1 VAFFHMHTQNDDTKD
16 VVIRIP
22 VIRIPWD
29 SNTFRGFVLA
39 LVIIVF
45 FVFVSPFIKVSAP
58 PILRT
63 DTTAIPLTVLTQLRF
78 GDGDS
83 PQKSGGNLQQEG
95 AAAKAPVTAP
105 RFADAKAPPPSPQTS
120 NAKPASST
128 DLQVNVQ
135 PVRRDPETS
144 QHSGTGTAATS
155 GTTLKTAANDNTA
168 SSATGDRTPA
178 ENGTGRGLSGTGS
191 GAGLG
196 YNIEWGGGGG
206 NVIVLNKSI
215 PKPPQGLN
223 NSTIVK
229 LKFVVDKNG
238 DVESVIPL
246 TRGAPQAERA
256 ALKAMWLWKFRVKNE
271 QRAEGI
277 IKFTFD
283 VN

>member
-1 VAFFHMHTQNDDTKD
+1 MRETNDSQRE

-22 VIRIPWD
+22 VFRIPWD
-29 SNTFRGFVLA
+29 SNTFRGFLLGLFLL
-39 LVIIVF
+39 LV
-45 FVFVSPFIKVSAP
+45 FVIVSPFVKISAP
-58 PILRT
+58 PLPQS
-63 DTTAIPLTVLTQLRF
+63 DTTAIPVTILTQLRF
-78 GDGDS
+78 GEGD
-83 PQKSGGNLQQEG
+83 QAGKSHGNLQREG
-95 AAAKAPVTAP
+95 AAASAPTKAP
-105 RFADAKAPPPSPQTS
+105 RFADASSPAKGSQS
-120 NAKPASST
+120 SHAKPAST
-128 DLQVNVQ
+128 QDLQVNVQ
-135 PVRRDPETS
+135 PVRRDPHTADA
-144 QHSGTGTAATS
+144 SGTGTASENKTTAKNAVADNSTS
-155 GTTLKTAANDNTA
+155 TV
-168 SSATGDRTPA
+168 SGDRTNN
-178 ENGTGRGLSGTGS
+178 ENGTGRGWSGSGS

-196 YNIEWGGGGG
+196 FNIEWGGGGG

-246 TRGAPQAERA
+246 TRGAPQAESA

>member
-1 VAFFHMHTQNDDTKD
+1 MQHQHDDTDD
-16 VVIRIP
+16 VIIRIP
-22 VIRIPWD
+22 VVRIPWD
-29 SNTFRGFVLA
+29 SNTFRGFILA

-45 FVFVSPFIKVSAP
+45 FVFVSPFIKISAP
-58 PILRT
+58 PIVRN

-78 GDGDS
+78 GEGDS
-83 PQKSGGNLQQEG
+83 PQKSGGNLQREG
-95 AAAKAPVTAP
+95 AAAQAPVKAP
-105 RFADAKAPPPSPQTS
+105 RFADAKAPPQASQTS
-120 NAKPASST
+120 NAKPST
-128 DLQVNVQ
+128 PQDLQVNVQ
-135 PVRRDPETS
+135 PVRKDPETA
-144 QHSGTGTAATS
+144 QHSGSGTAGTS
-155 GTTLKTAANDNTA
+155 GTTQKTAAADNSAT
-168 SSATGDRTPA
+168 SATGDRTA
-178 ENGTGRGLSGTGS
+178 TENGTGRGVSGTGS

-206 NVIVLNKSI
+206 NVVVLNKSI

-229 LKFVVDKNG
+229 LKFIVDKNG

-256 ALKAMWLWKFRVKNE
+256 ALKAMWLWKFRVKND